1 MEFIKKDI
9 PNWETKPHQP
19 MNPKNWYKVY
29 RKLLKESK
37 KEVDQDA
44 LLLKATLDDIK
55 SKQAE
60 HKAKKVELNVVK
72 PPKGL
77 NSTAEVIKLP
87 RNSTFFARE
96 QNTKDL
102 KPEYVQWEREHGPI
116 GGQFQHPRLK
126 AAEKSKAV
134 PIVKSKISQFRKDAK
149 AMSRFPRIEQNRVS
163 TVSDTQPKS
172 AATRV
177 AISPAMLREYQ
188 KPVNPSPVDPTVKPP
203 TTFNPKKRRIEHV
216 GSSEDPGDLER
227 REKRLRALTN
237 PSNHK
242 SHSPPSSSLPQPPHQ
257 PVIRVPRINRRNSSS
272 AKSNS
277 SDSEAAMP
285 SAPFQPS
292 SSSWLSPTTTQSS
305 PPRPLGTGPAR
316 ASPVPRAITGS
327 PMDNGP
333 KRIVRIKKAPVNPFM
348 PQKRQRAY

>member
-9 PNWETKPHQP
+9 PNWETKPHEP
-19 MNPKNWYKVY
+19 KNPKNWYKVY

-44 LLLKATLDDIK
+44 LLLKASMDDIK
-55 SKQAE
+55 LKQAQN
-60 HKAKKVELNVVK
+60 KAKKVELNVVK

-77 NSTAEVIKLP
+77 DSTAEIIKLP

-126 AAEKSKAV
+126 AVEKAKSV
-134 PIVKSKISQFRKDAK
+134 PIIKSKISQFRREAK
-149 AMSRFPRIEQNRVS
+149 AMSRFPKMEQSRAS
-163 TVSDTQPKS
+163 TVVDPKPNP

-177 AISPAMLREYQ
+177 AIPPAMLREYQ

-203 TTFNPKKRRIEHV
+203 TTFNPKKRRIEHAE
-216 GSSEDPGDLER
+216 SNHHSDDLER
-227 REKRLRALTN
+227 REKRLKALTS
-237 PSNHK
+237 PSNNQDR
-242 SHSPPSSSLPQPPHQ
+242 SPPPSSSRSPQP
-257 PVIRVPRINRRNSSS
+257 PVIRVPRLKRQNSSS
-272 AKSNS
+272 VKSDS
-277 SDSEAAMP
+277 SDSDATKSPALL
-285 SAPFQPS
+285 QPS
-292 SSSWLSPTTTQSS
+292 SFSNISPAATQSS
-305 PPRPLGTGPAR
+305 PPRPLRVGHVRT
-316 ASPVPRAITGS
+316 SPVLRAMTAS
-327 PMDNGP
+327 PMDNAP
-333 KRIVRIKKAPVNPFM
+333 KRTIRVKKAPVNPFM